1 MGTFRLFSFNR
12 VSTNNTL
19 HTMRGLAVLAVLLV
33 TSCVLRDVSAACGA
47 GYTECHEQCGCALPN
62 AVCCEDKQHCCP
74 SGYSCDNNGFCIS
87 KKRAFTMT
95 SPVDEEAEELQSAS
109 KVSLMER
116 LLMKRI
122 LQKLENTEE

>member
-19 HTMRGLAVLAVLLV
+19 HTMRGLAVLAVIVV

-47 GYTECHEQCGCALPN
+47 GFTECYEQCGCALPN

-74 SGYSCDNNGFCIS
+74 SGYSCNGAFCIRR
-87 KKRAFTMT
+87 KRALTMT
-95 SPVDEEAEELQSAS
+95 RAVDEEAEELQSTS
-109 KVSLMER
+109 KVSLIER